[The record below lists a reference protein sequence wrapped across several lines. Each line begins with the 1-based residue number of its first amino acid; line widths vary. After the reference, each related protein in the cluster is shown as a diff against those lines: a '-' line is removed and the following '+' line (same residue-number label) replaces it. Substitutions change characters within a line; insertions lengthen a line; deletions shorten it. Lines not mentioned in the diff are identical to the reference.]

1 MKKTDVIVSIIL
13 GIIIA
18 AFVIAILSTLKD
30 ELHIRYIPYSLIW
43 PAFLVIIPVLVIL
56 WVYISS
62 HFGSRWNILFQFGK
76 FIPIGVSNTA
86 IDFGILNFLMFITG
100 IHKGYMFSVFKGVSF
115 LFAVANSYAWNK
127 FWTFESRERDGMGK
141 QFVKFIIV
149 SAIGF
154 AINVLVASFMVNV
167 IGAVGGISPVLW
179 ANIATLASIIIVI
192 LWNFLG
198 YKYMVFNK

>member
-30 ELHIRYIPYSLIW
+30 ELHIRYIPYSLVW
-43 PAFLVIIPVLVIL
+43 PAFLVIIPALVIL

-62 HFGSRWNILFQFGK
+62 HFGSRWHILFQFGK

-115 LFAVANSYAWNK
+115 LFAVANSYVWNK

-154 AINVLVASFMVNV
+154 AINVLVASFLVNV

>member
-43 PAFLVIIPVLVIL
+43 PAFLVIIPALVIL